1 MCRLYL
7 LCTLQESAHMLR
19 TVAHGGLILSKT
31 FLKGLERLRTGL
43 ADLTHDWAA
52 GRRVFQARE
61 TSTPLPTP
69 TVPYLPTLTG
79 RMCTGQC
86 SS

>member
-43 ADLTHDWAA
+43 ADLTDDWVGGCALGNA
-52 GRRVFQARE
+52 HLKVV
-61 TSTPLPTP
+61 TVSLP
-69 TVPYLPTLTG
+69 
-79 RMCTGQC
+79 
-86 SS
+86 